1 MLGDCASGRRIGAVG
16 VNILAIN
23 ILSSGGESAAM
34 LATSIALFETVK
46 LELYE
51 TLATIRSLMTQKPL
65 FAGIVNKRHCLLFL
79 GGVGVVACTYLLGA
93 YQSNPLYR

>member
-1 MLGDCASGRRIGAVG
+1 
-16 VNILAIN
+16 
-23 ILSSGGESAAM
+23 M

-51 TLATIRSLMTQKPL
+51 ILATIHSLMIQKAL
-65 FAGIVNKRHCLLFL
+65 FTELMHCFLFL